1 MSLVLENIKNSN
13 QITQNEFE
21 QWAGVIYGSI
31 SISDKDSQQMAQ
43 QKEQTLDA
51 LIAYI
56 SNYLFTNNWAS
67 DEAEL
72 ACIDFLSK
80 LQLQKEVLQ
89 ILNGTTKIE
98 DVQASIRTFSAKN
111 QYPVGMR

>member
-1 MSLVLENIKNSN
+1 MDFVLENIKNNN
-13 QITQNEFE
+13 QVTQNEFE
-21 QWAGVIYGSI
+21 QWSGVLYGSI
-31 SISDKDSQQMAQ
+31 AVSDKDSKQKAQ
-43 QKEQTLDA
+43 QKEQTLDF

-56 SNYLFTNNWAS
+56 SDYLFTNDWES

-80 LQLQKEVLQ
+80 LHLQKEVLK
-89 ILNGTTKIE
+89 ILNGTTKIA
-98 DVQASIRTFSAKN
+98 DVKEAIRTFSVKN

>member
-1 MSLVLENIKNSN
+1 MSFVLENIKDSN

-21 QWAGVIYGSI
+21 QWSGVLYGSI
-31 SISDKDSQQMAQ
+31 SVSDKDSKQKAQ
-43 QKEQTLDA
+43 QKEQTLDF

-56 SNYLFTNNWAS
+56 SDYLFTNNWAS

-72 ACIDFLSK
+72 ECIDFLSK
-80 LQLQKEVLQ
+80 LQLQREVLQ
-89 ILNGTTKIE
+89 ILSGKTKIA
-98 DVQASIRTFSAKN
+98 DIQASIRSFSVKN